1 MNCRSLRKHFPDIKT
16 DDILLKSN
24 IICLQETWLE
34 DDTNM
39 KDLEI
44 PSYELHLNS
53 NGKGKGLAIY
63 FKKDMLRHKVDIKQ
77 QNIQISKFTSTE
89 IDLIVLYRSQNGNL
103 KLLIQYL
110 KNLINREKPL
120 MIIGD
125 FNFCFL
131 EDSSNFVTKYLDENS
146 FSQIVKEPTHIEGN
160 LIDQAHL
167 RDREGKYKCS
177 VEVHS
182 KYYTD
187 HKGVALLIK
196 RVRLKYFHN
205 DANMYKFSYF

>member
-1 MNCRSLRKHFPDIKT
+1 MEH
-16 DDILLKSN
+16 
-24 IICLQETWLE
+24 
-34 DDTNM
+34 
-39 KDLEI
+39 LEI

-63 FKKDMLRHKVDIKQ
+63 FKKDMLRHEVDIKQ
-77 QNIQISKFTSTE
+77 QNIQISKFTSPE
-89 IDLIVLYRSQNGNL
+89 IDLLAIYRSQNGNL
-103 KLLIQYL
+103 KQLIEYL
-110 KNLINREKPL
+110 KNLINREKPVL
-120 MIIGD
+120 IIGD

-146 FSQIVKEPTHIEGN
+146 CSQIVKEPTHIEGN

-167 RDREGKYKCS
+167 RDTEGNYQCS

-187 HKGVALLIK
+187 HRGVAIIIK
-196 RVRLKYFHN
+196 RVRLKYIHN
-205 DANMYKFSYF
+205 DVNKISYF